1 MWKNIFFVHFLLYSL
16 DRQQTLVILIK
27 NSVYVWALHYI
38 EGYLRHIVIK
48 TLITEQS
55 EMCQKLSDNIFSCN
69 NRTSVQ
75 DTGEKKTFVWLSAVQ
90 IGTNFKHL
98 LSYSLLQS
106 MLLYCSEF

>member
-1 MWKNIFFVHFLLYSL
+1 MHFLLYSL

-69 NRTSVQ
+69 NRTCVQ
-75 DTGEKKTFVWLSAVQ
+75 DKGEKKNICLTQCSA
-90 IGTNFKHL
+90 NRN
-98 LSYSLLQS
+98 
-106 MLLYCSEF
+106 